1 MIIPASIPAIST
13 FNPEAG
19 NGVLWFIMLYCTGAY
34 FRKYP
39 PKYKISTS
47 FLVASGLLCFSG
59 IMGELIS
66 RVSIWAGFEGKGS
79 ARFSTFDSFPIY
91 GAAVAIFCAFLQLA
105 KRNIQSSKMKRLIL
119 FFSCSS
125 FSAYLIHEH
134 PSVRKVLWS
143 AIKLFQYEGVDLLG
157 LLIVSVVVIFCS
169 C

>member
-1 MIIPASIPAIST
+1 M
-13 FNPEAG
+13 
-19 NGVLWFIMLYCTGAY
+19 
-34 FRKYP
+34 
-39 PKYKISTS
+39 
-47 FLVASGLLCFSG
+47 ASGLLCFSG

-169 C
+169 CIVVDKITWSNVKKFVIIGRLEHLDNKIQNLLFVLEKKYFK